1 MTTRIPSNSLVP
13 RSIQTLYMYVLNN
26 EEQQNQGVG
35 EMKTK
40 VACQKTQSK
49 GGNRNVPV
57 PNLDDLWRQTDVMCL
72 FSNRNQI
79 IQ

>member
-1 MTTRIPSNSLVP
+1 MTILIPSNSLVP
-13 RSIQTLYMYVLNN
+13 RSIQTLLMYVLNN

-35 EMKTK
+35 ELKTK
-40 VACQKTQSK
+40 VACEKTQSK

-57 PNLDDLWRQTDVMCL
+57 PNLDKVWRQIDLICL
-72 FSNRNQI
+72 FSNRYQI

>member
-1 MTTRIPSNSLVP
+1 
-13 RSIQTLYMYVLNN
+13 MYELNN

-40 VACQKTQSK
+40 VAYEKTQSK

-57 PNLDDLWRQTDVMCL
+57 PNLDDVYRQIDLMRL